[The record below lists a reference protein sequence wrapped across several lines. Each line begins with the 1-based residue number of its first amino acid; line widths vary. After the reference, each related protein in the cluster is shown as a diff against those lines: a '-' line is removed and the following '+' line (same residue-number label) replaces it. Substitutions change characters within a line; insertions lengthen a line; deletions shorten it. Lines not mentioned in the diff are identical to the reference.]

1 MEGADP
7 VPKAGEDVVE
17 LFGRNE
23 GNDDPEGA
31 ILVEAVDMLA
41 EGVNVV
47 NALGF
52 PKEVA
57 EEGQFG

>member
-7 VPKAGEDVVE
+7 IPKAGEDVVE

-31 ILVEAVDMLA
+31 ILVEAVDVLA

-47 NALGF
+47 KALGF